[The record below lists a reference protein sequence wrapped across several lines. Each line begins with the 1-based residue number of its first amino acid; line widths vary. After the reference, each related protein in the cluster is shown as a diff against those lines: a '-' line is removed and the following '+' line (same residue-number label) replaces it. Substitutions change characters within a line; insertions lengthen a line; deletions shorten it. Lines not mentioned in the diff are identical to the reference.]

1 VRAARAVTDILVS
14 VLFGAAASGGF
25 LPCGVRQSCQPP
37 LAVLSDLSHC
47 EAGGSV
53 MPKAMAA
60 AAAPRKPR
68 CLVSEGVE
76 CLKVFDIIS
85 GPDR

>member
-1 VRAARAVTDILVS
+1 MRAARAVTDILVS

-53 MPKAMAA
+53 MPKYAQ
-60 AAAPRKPR
+60 PRSFSLTCIHSSSLTL
-68 CLVSEGVE
+68 CLQVS
-76 CLKVFDIIS
+76 LS
-85 GPDR
+85 SAR